1 LVRQLVCLNVSQSN
15 RLLYRTSLSFR
26 VVMSVNAAI
35 RISLLLR
42 FSVSP
47 RATVRQS
54 TSLLKRPEPVQ
65 VKTAPWAAAR
75 ALRQV
80 EERAVERAALRQRAA
95 ARELAAERAAERA
108 ALAERAA
115 ARAALRQQ
123 VEERRAAL
131 REVEE
136 QAVERA
142 ALRSSSSS
150 LPVTVGLYISHSFI
164 RLAFRQ

>member
-1 LVRQLVCLNVSQSN
+1 V
-15 RLLYRTSLSFR
+15 
-26 VVMSVNAAI
+26 
-35 RISLLLR
+35 
-42 FSVSP
+42 
-47 RATVRQS
+47 
-54 TSLLKRPEPVQ
+54 EE
-65 VKTAPWAAAR
+65 
-75 ALRQV
+75 QV

-164 RLAFRQ
+164 RLAFRQSIQVYAPGLAPRRHNSNRPAAPGLSPHKMWGRRVQ